1 MNAADFVK
9 VLEEKLGV
17 GFYTGVPDSLL
28 SPFTGEIM
36 TRYGVCDKHVI
47 AANEGNAT
55 GLAAGYYL
63 ATGKIPCIYMQNSGQ
78 GNMLNPYA
86 SLLAPDVYKIPAVFV
101 VGWRGEPGTKDEPQ
115 HVFQGKITVKLMEL
129 LQIESEVITADTTI
143 EELEKMAV
151 RMKTLLENGACV
163 GFVIEKGA
171 LETEHKMKYSNVY
184 TVSREDALKL
194 CGE

>member
-63 ATGKIPCIYMQNSGQ
+63 ATGKIPSFICRIV
-78 GNMLNPYA
+78 
-86 SLLAPDVYKIPAVFV
+86 D
-101 VGWRGEPGTKDEPQ
+101 
-115 HVFQGKITVKLMEL
+115 
-129 LQIESEVITADTTI
+129 
-143 EELEKMAV
+143 
-151 RMKTLLENGACV
+151 
-163 GFVIEKGA
+163 
-171 LETEHKMKYSNVY
+171 
-184 TVSREDALKL
+184 REI
-194 CGE
+194 C

>member
-86 SLLAPDVYKIPAVFV
+86 SLLAPDVYKIPAVLLLVGV
-101 VGWRGEPGTKDEPQ
+101 VNQAQRMNRSMFFRG
-115 HVFQGKITVKLMEL
+115 KL
-129 LQIESEVITADTTI
+129 Q
-143 EELEKMAV
+143 
-151 RMKTLLENGACV
+151 
-163 GFVIEKGA
+163 
-171 LETEHKMKYSNVY
+171 
-184 TVSREDALKL
+184 
-194 CGE
+194 

>member
-86 SLLAPDVYKIPAVFV
+86 SLLAENDEKWYFAP
-101 VGWRGEPGTKDEPQ
+101 TDEPDANVRDSGG
-115 HVFQGKITVKLMEL
+115 HV
-129 LQIESEVITADTTI
+129 S
-143 EELEKMAV
+143 
-151 RMKTLLENGACV
+151 
-163 GFVIEKGA
+163 KGV
-171 LETEHKMKYSNVY
+171 MVYSVDKN
-184 TVSREDALKL
+184 TGNINREQ
-194 CGE
+194 